1 MNQKMNTNEYID
13 KYLTGQITDEE
24 SAQLLDW
31 VKESAEHKKEFD
43 DACRL
48 WYLLQSDKF
57 NSDKA
62 FEEFKQKTK
71 KKSIIIPL
79 WQKISAV
86 AAVALIAIVSLSI
99 LSKTDVNTITIQN
112 TEMAVQTVT
121 LPDGST
127 IYLQKDASVT
137 YPEKFENDSRT
148 ISATGNIFCE
158 IFHDESAPFSLT
170 DNDLHITVLGTS
182 FQVNTRDSVFVF
194 VETGKV
200 RVSAGEQNAVI
211 TAGERA
217 DWNNKKLICS
227 KNTEVNLLSWK
238 TGVLKFD
245 NTDLQSVFTDLSR
258 HYNCTFSYTKKCSNI
273 QNYNL
278 TGTYQD
284 LSLEQT
290 LQMIELAIPDIHYD
304 VNGSEVV
311 VSNSK

>member
-1 MNQKMNTNEYID
+1 MNTNEYID

-137 YPEKFENDSRT
+137 YPEKFENGSRT

-158 IFHDESAPFSLT
+158 ISHDESAPFSLT

-200 RVSAGEQNAVI
+200 RVSTETQNAVI

-217 DWNNKKLICS
+217 DLRDEQLVCS

-258 HYNCTFSYTKKCSNI
+258 HYNCTFSYTKKCSDI
-273 QNYNL
+273 QNYKL